1 MQASQGDFI
10 SKKRRR
16 MKDEKVGDWS
26 MLVTRAR
33 RLHRTSDL
41 PSEAVYVTRGTLT
54 MMVLA
59 GKAATG
65 LSPVSKWD

>member
-1 MQASQGDFI
+1 M
-10 SKKRRR
+10 RR
-16 MKDEKVGDWS
+16 
-26 MLVTRAR
+26 LVTGRCWSPGLGVCIG
-33 RLHRTSDL
+33 RLT